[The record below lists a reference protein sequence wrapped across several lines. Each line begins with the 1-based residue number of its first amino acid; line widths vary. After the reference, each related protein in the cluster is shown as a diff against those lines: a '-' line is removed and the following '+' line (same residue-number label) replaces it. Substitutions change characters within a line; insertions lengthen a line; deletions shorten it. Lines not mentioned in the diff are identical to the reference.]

1 VLQAPKKISVEKP
14 WTTLPFKL
22 H

>member
-1 VLQAPKKISVEKP
+1 VEKP